1 MIPTEELI
9 CARRL
14 TKSFP
19 GVLALSDVSLD
30 LMKGELH
37 CVVGENGA
45 GKSTLIKIISGAFPP
60 DRGEIVVR
68 GHHYDSLT
76 PAIARRLGIA
86 TIYQENVL
94 VPQLSAAENIFLG
107 REKRNRFKLFAP
119 RETLRRAEE
128 IVDAYGLRIPV
139 GALVEE
145 LQPSEQQFVKILAAL
160 QSTPAILIMD
170 EPTAVLDIERI
181 RGLLALIAKVKK
193 EGLGII
199 YISHH
204 MEETLDIADRITVLK
219 DGEVVQCHD
228 CRTEAITVD
237 LLTKEMIGRPL
248 NKFFVKEKSPIGE
261 TAMTVTDLLL
271 RKGQKP
277 LSFTLRAGEILGI
290 AGMGGSGRS
299 RIVRG
304 IFGAEPRAGGSV
316 LVRGR
321 KIPANSPSTAIR
333 NGIGLLTEDRKKSG
347 LCLNRSIRENV
358 SLVGIRRF
366 GRFFMNLRKES
377 TLVKALA
384 DRLAVKTPSLAQ
396 EVRFLSGGN
405 QQKVVLAKWLFKDVD
420 ILLFD
425 EPTIGIDVNT
435 KTEIYRLMSE
445 LVARGKSIIMVSSEM
460 PELISLCDRV
470 LVIKKGE
477 LSAVLTGD
485 QITEENILINSIGGP
500 R

>member
-1 MIPTEELI
+1 MIQTEELI
-9 CARRL
+9 RVRDL

-60 DRGEIVVR
+60 DRGEIHVR
-68 GHHYDSLT
+68 GHRYDSLT
-76 PAIARRLGIA
+76 PAIARRLGIS
-86 TIYQENVL
+86 TIYQENIL
-94 VPQLSAAENIFLG
+94 VPQLSVAENIFLG
-107 REKRNRFKLFAP
+107 RETRNRFKLFAP
-119 RETLRRAEE
+119 RETLRKAEE
-128 IVDAYGLRIPV
+128 IVARHDLRIPV
-139 GALVEE
+139 AALVEE
-145 LQPSEQQFVKILAAL
+145 LQPAEQQFVKILAAL
-160 QSTPAILIMD
+160 QSRPAILILD

-181 RGLLALIAKVKK
+181 RGLLALIANVKN

-204 MEETLDIADRITVLK
+204 LQEILDIADKVTVLK
-219 DGEVVQCHD
+219 DGEVVRCHD
-228 CRTEAITVD
+228 CHTEAITVD

-248 NKFFVKEKSPIGE
+248 NKFFAREKSPIGE
-261 TAMTVTDLLL
+261 TVLTVSNLLL
-271 RKGQKP
+271 KKSQKP
-277 LSFTLRAGEILGI
+277 LSFELREGEILGI

-299 RIVRG
+299 EIVRA
-304 IFGAEPRAGGSV
+304 IFGAEPRAGGTVS
-316 LVRGR
+316 VRGR
-321 KIPANSPSTAIR
+321 SIPAHAPATAIR
-333 NGIGLLTEDRKKSG
+333 NGIGLLAEDRKKSG
-347 LCLNRSIRENV
+347 LCLTRSIRENV
-358 SLVGIRRF
+358 SLVGIKRF

-377 TLVKALA
+377 ALVKALV
-384 DRLAVKTPSLAQ
+384 DRLQVKTPSLGQ

-435 KTEIYRLMSE
+435 KTEIYRLMAE

-477 LSAVLTGD
+477 LSAVLSGD
-485 QITEENILINSIGGP
+485 RITEENILINSIGGP